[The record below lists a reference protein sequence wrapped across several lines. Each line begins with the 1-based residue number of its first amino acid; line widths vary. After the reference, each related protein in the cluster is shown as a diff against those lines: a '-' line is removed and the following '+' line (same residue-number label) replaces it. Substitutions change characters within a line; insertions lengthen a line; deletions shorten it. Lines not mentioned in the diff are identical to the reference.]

1 MKIAKQLM
9 GADAEA
15 HIKHH
20 IEFRESYKRR
30 GILGVRGVKNTTLRT
45 NWAEFIESHV
55 ENQGACM
62 GLT

>member
-9 GADAEA
+9 GAEAEA

-30 GILGVRGVKNTTLRT
+30 DILRVRGVKNTILRI
-45 NWAEFIESHV
+45 N
-55 ENQGACM
+55 
-62 GLT
+62 